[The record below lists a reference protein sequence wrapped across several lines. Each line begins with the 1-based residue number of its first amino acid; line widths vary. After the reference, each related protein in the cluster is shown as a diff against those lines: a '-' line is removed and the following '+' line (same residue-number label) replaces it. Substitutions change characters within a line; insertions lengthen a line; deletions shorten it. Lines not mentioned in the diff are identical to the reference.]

1 MLYKY
6 LRIQLPSFRWT
17 YAPILVLVGL
27 KFRGNIGTIIRTAV
41 QANYFEAVYIID
53 AESNNN
59 NNNNANDKKKS
70 WEPKDNTKISMKDIY
85 YYSMLNAPL
94 IPIKRFATINE
105 FFSYNEI
112 HSSSSH
118 LRVNISAAL
127 TENSYNLYSKEASS
141 FLKSPNVYLFMG
153 TEADGLP
160 DRIVTISKNVQIPS
174 LSSSINVGNAFS
186 IILTCMI
193 MASMAE

>member
-6 LRIQLPSFRWT
+6 QHIQLLSFRWT

-105 FFSYNEI
+105 FF
-112 HSSSSH
+112 
-118 LRVNISAAL
+118 
-127 TENSYNLYSKEASS
+127 
-141 FLKSPNVYLFMG
+141 
-153 TEADGLP
+153 
-160 DRIVTISKNVQIPS
+160 
-174 LSSSINVGNAFS
+174 
-186 IILTCMI
+186 
-193 MASMAE
+193 

>member
-6 LRIQLPSFRWT
+6 QHIQLLSFRWT

-105 FFSYNEI
+105 FFSYTAEI
-112 HSSSSH
+112 
-118 LRVNISAAL
+118 
-127 TENSYNLYSKEASS
+127 
-141 FLKSPNVYLFMG
+141 
-153 TEADGLP
+153 
-160 DRIVTISKNVQIPS
+160 
-174 LSSSINVGNAFS
+174 
-186 IILTCMI
+186 
-193 MASMAE
+193 